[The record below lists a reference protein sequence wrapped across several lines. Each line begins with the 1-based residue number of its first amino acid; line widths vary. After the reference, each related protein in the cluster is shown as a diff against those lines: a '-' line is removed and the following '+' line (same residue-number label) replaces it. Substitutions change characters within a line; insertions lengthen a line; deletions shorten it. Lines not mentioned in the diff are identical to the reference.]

1 MGIRTLGGLVAD
13 SPESKDAVKNTV
25 SSTVPEGQAQSEPA
39 KPAKKAPAPKKST
52 KSAQP
57 KAEKT
62 PAPAPAADPAVKK
75 VARKPAVKKA
85 SAKTAAAAKAPAK
98 KPATAKRTPKTAAAD
113 KPVPEAAPAAPA
125 AEPAKTPRKKST
137 KQPEPL
143 RGKDTVTEARRLSGW
158 DFATWRMATDDPV
171 MRSTIIGLLVLEKSP
186 DWDRLKQRYERAT
199 RLAPVLRSVVVEG
212 PIGIQSPRIVVDPNF
227 DLSYHMR
234 RFSMPKGSTWSD
246 VLADARRQSM
256 TDFDKERPL
265 WRVTLLEGL
274 PGGKAALILKLHHA
288 IADGQGAVHLGM
300 ALLDFTPEGMDLGP
314 MPAAPEPA
322 VLDTT
327 GFLQAVV
334 RNNLGWVARTAED
347 AVKGI
352 GPLAIAAIKNP
363 TELIGRVKGTTE
375 SVMRFT
381 KVPLGPLSPIMQQ
394 RSINYHFDTIDM
406 DFAQFRKAAKARE
419 RTVNDLFLAAI
430 SVGMHRYHEKMG
442 RPVDELRMNMPISLR
457 SSGDET
463 NAVTIARFEIPVS
476 NAIDDV
482 LEAAAETVRSWRA
495 EPALKLAD
503 SLAELTRF
511 LPPELVSAAAQ
522 TSDLTASNVP
532 GVPVPVWL
540 AGAQVERMYPLV
552 GTIGAAI
559 NVTMLTYNGVASV
572 GVSTDDAAV
581 DDRDELVRSLR
592 HGFREVIGAPV
603 LAGNPL
609 TIR

>member
-1 MGIRTLGGLVAD
+1 MAD

-532 GVPVPVWL
+532 GVPVPGWL

>member
-234 RFSMPKGSTWSD
+234 RFSMPKGSTAW
-246 VLADARRQSM
+246 RRPINEPSM
-256 TDFDKERPL
+256 R
-265 WRVTLLEGL
+265 
-274 PGGKAALILKLHHA
+274 
-288 IADGQGAVHLGM
+288 
-300 ALLDFTPEGMDLGP
+300 
-314 MPAAPEPA
+314 
-322 VLDTT
+322 
-327 GFLQAVV
+327 
-334 RNNLGWVARTAED
+334 
-347 AVKGI
+347 
-352 GPLAIAAIKNP
+352 
-363 TELIGRVKGTTE
+363 
-375 SVMRFT
+375 
-381 KVPLGPLSPIMQQ
+381 
-394 RSINYHFDTIDM
+394 
-406 DFAQFRKAAKARE
+406 
-419 RTVNDLFLAAI
+419 
-430 SVGMHRYHEKMG
+430 
-442 RPVDELRMNMPISLR
+442 R
-457 SSGDET
+457 SSSGCS
-463 NAVTIARFEIPVS
+463 IR
-476 NAIDDV
+476 
-482 LEAAAETVRSWRA
+482 R
-495 EPALKLAD
+495 
-503 SLAELTRF
+503 
-511 LPPELVSAAAQ
+511 
-522 TSDLTASNVP
+522 
-532 GVPVPVWL
+532 
-540 AGAQVERMYPLV
+540 
-552 GTIGAAI
+552 
-559 NVTMLTYNGVASV
+559 VASL
-572 GVSTDDAAV
+572 GSTPS
-581 DDRDELVRSLR
+581 R
-592 HGFREVIGAPV
+592 
-603 LAGNPL
+603 
-609 TIR
+609 